1 MEAWGGGNLRT
12 IMINDVN
19 DVNMDLTSYF
29 ANLYS
34 MVMADNDKSDE
45 EMILLYRIGKEQFKL
60 TEEEMDRM
68 IITDE
73 TLYYIPTSEKDK
85 LLYLYDMARIAWAD
99 GKVVPTERDL
109 LKRTMERFGVS
120 QDNIDDLTDFLLE
133 KGQENLSHE
142 EFLKYVS

>member
-1 MEAWGGGNLRT
+1 
-12 IMINDVN
+12 
-19 DVNMDLTSYF
+19 
-29 ANLYS
+29 

-99 GKVVPTERDL
+99 GKVVPTERDI